1 MKINLTICGVHE
13 FPEHEETLWTHV
25 VSIWDKR
32 YLRSKTC
39 RKTIKELAPN
49 AKVHFSFFED
59 VDEADCP
66 GAPTI
71 HDVKRILAF
80 TSQLTEKARVL
91 VHCRAGVSRSTATAY
106 AIFCQHSVPGTE
118 FDNLLRV
125 ELLRDLVIPNR
136 LIVQYADQILE
147 REGAMLLHLHRG

>member
-1 MKINLTICGVHE
+1 
-13 FPEHEETLWTHV
+13 
-25 VSIWDKR
+25 
-32 YLRSKTC
+32 
-39 RKTIKELAPN
+39 LAPN